1 MMKKTLLAL
10 CLGSLL
16 AGGAAQAAERVY
28 FVEPVNGATVSSPF
42 KLRFGVEG
50 MALAPAGDMTPGTGH
65 HHLIIDGAAVPQNEV
80 VPTDDTHRH
89 FGKGQT
95 ETELT
100 LPPGEH
106 TLTLQFA
113 NGAHQSFG
121 AAMSSSIKVL
131 VKP

>member
-1 MMKKTLLAL
+1 MRNLTLAL
-10 CLGSLL
+10 CLGALL
-16 AGGAAQAAERVY
+16 ASGAAQAAGRVY
-28 FVEPVNGATVSSPF
+28 FVEPQDGATVKSPF
-42 KLRFGVEG
+42 KVRFGVDG
-50 MALAPAGDMTPGTGH
+50 MAIAPAGDMKPDTGH
-65 HHLIIDGAAVPQNEV
+65 HHLIIDGAAVPQNDV
-80 VPTDDTHRH
+80 VPTDDSHRH

-121 AAMSSSIKVL
+121 AAMSSSIKVM

>member
-1 MMKKTLLAL
+1 MKKTLLAL
-10 CLGSLL
+10 GLGMLL
-16 AGGAAQAAERVY
+16 AGAAVQAAGRVY
-28 FVEPVNGATVSSPF
+28 FVEPQNGATVKSPF
-42 KLRFGVEG
+42 KVRFGVEG
-50 MALAPAGDMTPGTGH
+50 MAIAPAGDMKPDTGH
-65 HHLIIDGAAVPQNEV
+65 HHLIIDGSTVPQGEV
-80 VPTDDTHRH
+80 VPTDDSHRH

-121 AAMSSSIKVL
+121 EAMSSSIKML

>member
-1 MMKKTLLAL
+1 MMKNILSAL
-10 CLGSLL
+10 CLGALL
-16 AGGAAQAAERVY
+16 TAGAAQAAGRAY
-28 FVEPVNGATVSSPF
+28 FVEPQNGATVKSPF
-42 KLRFGVEG
+42 KVHFGLEG
-50 MALAPAGDMTPGTGH
+50 MTIAPAGDTKPDTGH
-65 HHLIIDGAAVPQNEV
+65 HHLIIDGAAVPQGEV

-121 AAMSSSIKVL
+121 EAMSSSIKVK
-131 VKP
+131 VTP